1 MNSFQRSIQACE
13 GTHKAS
19 NLRKS
24 SNSRHPHK
32 HAKGT
37 GSNASE
43 EQQTAPESTT
53 ATSVGQF
60 IFTALPQVGG
70 IVPVGR
76 SVSISGVG
84 VRVSQTPLTRK

>member
-1 MNSFQRSIQACE
+1 MGSEQCGNSAVFRS
-13 GTHKAS
+13 AS
-19 NLRKS
+19 LV
-24 SNSRHPHK
+24 
-32 HAKGT
+32 AKGLVNERT
-37 GSNASE
+37 KPGE
-43 EQQTAPESTT
+43 KGEKEQQTAPESTT

>member
-1 MNSFQRSIQACE
+1 M
-13 GTHKAS
+13 KS
-19 NLRKS
+19 NIPGKRLSGNLNPK
-24 SNSRHPHK
+24 
-32 HAKGT
+32 
-37 GSNASE
+37 
-43 EQQTAPESTT
+43 QQTAPESTT